1 MYPLAHQPVHQG
13 KHLCCGDSCPPLLH
27 LPTGNSLRLYSS
39 TGLGR
44 RTVRRSELKHDEFT
58 VSLLATV
65 VDSEGERC
73 DGHTDSRADAQR
85 DSHHERQNQEGN

>member
-1 MYPLAHQPVHQG
+1 MYPLAYTSQSTRVSTCVVVTRVH
-13 KHLCCGDSCPPLLH
+13 LSSIC
-27 LPTGNSLRLYSS
+27 TGNSLRLYSS

-73 DGHTDSRADAQR
+73 DGHTDSC
-85 DSHHERQNQEGN
+85 